1 MICSGVGGTD
11 NPNNLFNGVNH
22 SLAELGPSRRT
33 FSTPHSQRF
42 ARFSVYLELFDL
54 SRQMDDFLRVYQII
68 ANRIL
73 LSLMHMKK
81 YLLKQHFIC

>member
-1 MICSGVGGTD
+1 MIYSGVGGTD
-11 NPNNLFNGVNH
+11 TPHNLFNGVNH

-33 FSTPHSQRF
+33 FSAPHSQRL

-54 SRQMDDFLRVYQII
+54 SRLMDDFLGVYQII
-68 ANRIL
+68 ANRSL

-81 YLLKQHFIC
+81 YLLKQPFIC